1 MQIFLWQDTRNLH
14 RLYIFPPDYFQ
25 LQMENIN
32 HTKEILKRYN
42 VCYIF
47 CSTDACTQREERE
60 EKGDRETQTERVIT
74 QMWPNV

>member
-1 MQIFLWQDTRNLH
+1 
-14 RLYIFPPDYFQ
+14 
-25 LQMENIN
+25 MENIN

-47 CSTDACTQREERE
+47 CSTDACTQRGERE